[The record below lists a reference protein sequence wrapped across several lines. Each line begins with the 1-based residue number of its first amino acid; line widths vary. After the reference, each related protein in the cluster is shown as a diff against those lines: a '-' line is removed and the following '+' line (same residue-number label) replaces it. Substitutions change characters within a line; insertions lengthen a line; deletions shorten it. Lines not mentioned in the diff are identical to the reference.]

1 MELIGER
8 GRPTMLFLDI
18 GGVLLTNGWDRTAR
32 RKAAEEFSLDH
43 DEMNERHHLTYD
55 TYEAGK
61 ISLDEYLD
69 RVVFYESRTFSQ
81 NEFIDFMF
89 AQSEPFHE
97 MIDVVRTLKSKY
109 KLKIGVI
116 SNEGRELTEYRISK
130 YDLNAFVDFFVS
142 SCFVHVRKPDR
153 KIFQMALDMAQVFP
167 DKCLYIDDR
176 SMFVDIARGMGM
188 RGVHHLNVNATS
200 AALSQHGL
208 TTFL

>member
-1 MELIGER
+1 MELIGNIW
-8 GRPTMLFLDI
+8 RPTTLFLDI

-32 RKAAEEFSLDH
+32 RKAAEEYGLDY

-69 RVVFYESRTFSQ
+69 RIVFYESRTFNR

-89 AQSEPFHE
+89 AQSEPFEE
-97 MIDVVRTLKSKY
+97 MIDVVRILKSKY

-130 YDLNAFVDFFVS
+130 FYLNSFVDFFVS
-142 SCFVHVRKPDR
+142 SCFVHVRKPDK

-176 SMFVDIARGMGM
+176 SMFVEIARDMGM
-188 RGVHHLNVNATS
+188 RSVHHLNFNATN
-200 AALSQHGL
+200 AALSLYGL
-208 TTFL
+208 RTF